1 MEEGEFSRVEG
12 EEKGEGVFS
21 RVVELF
27 SRVVELFSRV
37 EGEGKGEG
45 EVTGERRG
53 P

>member
-27 SRVVELFSRV
+27 SRV

>member
-1 MEEGEFSRVEG
+1 MFSRVEG
-12 EEKGEGVFS
+12 EEKGEGV
-21 RVVELF
+21 F